1 MANLK
6 NIFFLFIP
14 VLILN
19 TGVYCQKLYKITGT
33 AQVRVESNMTKEQ
46 TREKA
51 KELAMINA
59 IESVFGTYVGQETD
73 ILVEDGKVN
82 YNIIGNTRVKGEW
95 VETTN
100 PPTYV
105 DEERKINGKHGKEIE
120 IWITCTIKGKAKKA
134 TPKVNI
140 IYQTLNCPEFTCRIT
155 DFFSGE
161 SLYLYFKS
169 PVNGY
174 LSVFLSDDNT
184 VYRLMPYDDMA
195 DEYHK
200 AVPVKG
206 DEEYIFF
213 SEKDQYFDN
222 ENVDEL
228 ELFTYL
234 KQEYNSIYIVFAEE
248 PYTKPLLD
256 QDQDISEYKEGY
268 RSPKSLSLE
277 DFNIWLS
284 GNRALMDSFQDRR
297 VKIRIEKK

>member
-1 MANLK
+1 KK

-19 TGVYCQKLYKITGT
+19 SGVYCQKLHKVTGT
-33 AQVRVESNMTKEQ
+33 AQVRFESNMTKEQ
-46 TREKA
+46 AREKA

-59 IESVFGTYVGQETD
+59 IESVFGTYVEQETD
-73 ILVEDGKVN
+73 ILVEDGKMN
-82 YNIIGNTRVKGEW
+82 YNIIGTTRVKGEW
-95 VETTN
+95 VKTAKIDFT
-100 PPTYV
+100 
-105 DEERKINGKHGKEIE
+105 EEKRVTKGIYGTEYE
-120 IWITCTIKGKAKKA
+120 IWITCTIKGTVKKA
-134 TPKVNI
+134 MPKANI
-140 IYQTLNCPEFTCRIT
+140 IYQTLNCPEFTCRTT

-161 SLYLYFKS
+161 SLYLHFKS

-174 LSVFLSDDNT
+174 LSVFLRDGNT
-184 VYRLMPYDDMA
+184 VYRLLPYDDMT
-195 DEYHK
+195 EKYHK

-206 DEEYIFF
+206 DEEYILF
-213 SEKDQYFDN
+213 SKKDKYFDN
-222 ENVDEL
+222 ENVNEL

-234 KQEYNSIYIVFAEE
+234 KHAYNSIYIIFAEE

-256 QDQDISEYKEGY
+256 QDQVSEYKERY

-297 VKIRIEKK
+297 VKIKIVKD